1 MHSTSAHMGMTMSD
15 EGDSPPVPPGFA
27 PPGQRATPLFL
38 DTSGLYPYFD
48 TQSPVTEEV
57 TQFMQALPE
66 LSYRPLLTNQY
77 VVDEL
82 LTLLD
87 SHVNHTTATRAFET
101 LRDSEAIHILS
112 ISDDLFWAAGEQFC
126 AYDDHTLSFTD
137 HLISIQ
143 ARRENAEYILT
154 YDPDD
159 FATLG
164 LTPIPRL

>member
-1 MHSTSAHMGMTMSD
+1 MSD
-15 EGDSPPVPPGFA
+15 EDDSPAVPPGFA
-27 PPGQRATPLFL
+27 PPRQRATPLFL
-38 DTSGLYPYFD
+38 DTGGLYPYFD
-48 TQSPVTEEV
+48 TQSPVTEAV

-87 SHVNHTTATRAFET
+87 SHVNHATATRAFET

-112 ISDDLFWAAGEQFC
+112 GSDDLFWAAGEQFSE
-126 AYDDHTLSFTD
+126 YDDHTLSFTD

-143 ARRENAEYILT
+143 ARRENTEYILT

-164 LTPIPRL
+164 LSPIPRT

>member
-1 MHSTSAHMGMTMSD
+1 MSD
-15 EGDSPPVPPGFA
+15 KNGSLPVPPEFS
-27 PPGQRATPLFL
+27 PPGQGATPLFL

-48 TQSPVTEEV
+48 TQSPVAEAV

-66 LSYRPLLTNQY
+66 LPYRPLLTNQY

-82 LTLLD
+82 ITLLD
-87 SHVNHTTATRAFET
+87 SHVNHATATRAFET
-101 LRDSEAIHILS
+101 LRDSEAIQILS
-112 ISDDLFWAAGEQFC
+112 VSDDLFWAAGEQFSE
-126 AYDDHTLSFTD
+126 YDDHTLSFTD

-143 ARRENAEYILT
+143 AHRENAEHILT

-164 LTPIPRL
+164 LTPIPRT